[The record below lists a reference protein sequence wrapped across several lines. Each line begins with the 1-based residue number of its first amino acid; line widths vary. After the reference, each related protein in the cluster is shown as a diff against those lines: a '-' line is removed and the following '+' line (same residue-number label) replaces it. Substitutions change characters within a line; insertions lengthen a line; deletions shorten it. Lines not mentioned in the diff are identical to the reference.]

1 MIAICLNDTD
11 KIIDVETKEI
21 FAEHFFVPGHRY
33 IYMALSYLYQ
43 KDVKPTP
50 LAIMEVLSGDNA
62 KDEVDKLGG
71 LEYLLILENTKVP
84 SESLQIFIEKVKQSH
99 TRRMLLDISFDT
111 INFITSNKADVL
123 NPNELIMYI
132 DEKINNLTV
141 NTNSNEVYYKMGDDT
156 ENVLLQRAETPSQ
169 VPGIEVGWKE
179 FDTLTNGGLPG
190 DLIVLVAP
198 SKTGKSTALTNW
210 ATKIAIKDRVP
221 ILYFDTEMNER
232 SQEDRILANL
242 TGIPYNEI
250 VSGMYVMDTKN
261 GKADDKVAK
270 LKVARE
276 ELQLGEYYHIYIPS
290 FTIEKVNSIAKKFA
304 IKFGIKAIFFDYIK
318 IPASNADFKSMQEYQ
333 ALGFFTSGLKD
344 LAGNLNMPVFTSAQT
359 NRNELITNSPD
370 ASNIGGSYRI
380 LQLATKLV
388 FLYNKSEENIAKEG
402 FQNGNQ
408 QIFIKYQRNGMSDCP
423 PINIMFKKEILR
435 QSEV

>member
-1 MIAICLNDTD
+1 MNQLKETREKLIDLVLNPGSERNLIAICLNDTD

-43 KDVKPTP
+43 KDIKPTP

-71 LEYLLILENTKVP
+71 LEYLLILENTKIP

-290 FTIEKVNSIAKKFA
+290 FTIES
-304 IKFGIKAIFFDYIK
+304 
-318 IPASNADFKSMQEYQ
+318 
-333 ALGFFTSGLKD
+333 
-344 LAGNLNMPVFTSAQT
+344 
-359 NRNELITNSPD
+359 
-370 ASNIGGSYRI
+370 
-380 LQLATKLV
+380 
-388 FLYNKSEENIAKEG
+388 
-402 FQNGNQ
+402 
-408 QIFIKYQRNGMSDCP
+408 
-423 PINIMFKKEILR
+423 
-435 QSEV
+435 